1 VIIFY
6 FLLLILPLTTHP
18 LWTGAIAGVTPIKA
32 LGLMIAVYAAGYFFA
47 RKEYPR
53 PLGTWQGRLF
63 LLLNALGAISLVT
76 RVNNPAVVTN
86 MLQIYISLDLLFFA
100 TVVLIDSQRRLRYV
114 LLSMIASMSWASF
127 YVLREWQV
135 YHNVY
140 SGLRPGGV
148 SGDCNYFASSALVTL
163 PMAYYFWR
171 ASSRSWISILCLSS
185 IGMSLMAMMLGASRG
200 GFLGLL
206 AGLLMIIWRSKAKIR
221 NLVVIVT
228 TVGPIVSLVP
238 SSPLQRLIHP
248 EYGDRLG
255 TDIRIML
262 WKAGL
267 RMIQD
272 HPLFGVGLGNFM
284 SMTGVYVDRTMFYG
298 TATEKM
304 QGLACNAFLELT
316 AELGII
322 GFIVFT
328 GILVA
333 TYISLDRVRRRTAD
347 SKPNLLNVAASSLQ
361 VALVSFSVSLV
372 FLSGQYLKPFWVLVF
387 LSMCLPALEAQQR
400 GEHRRREPA
409 KELEPRLEQ
418 EPELAFAPPPV
429 LGVGA

>member
-6 FLLLILPLTTHP
+6 LLLLILPLTTHP

-32 LGLMIAVYAAGYFFA
+32 LGLIIAMYAAGYFFM
-47 RKEYPR
+47 RKEYPQ
-53 PLGTWQGRLF
+53 PLSTWQGRLF
-63 LLLNALGAISLVT
+63 LLLNAIGAISLVV
-76 RVNNPAVVTN
+76 RVSNPAVVAN
-86 MLQIYISLDLLFFA
+86 MMQIYISIDLLFFA

-140 SGLRPGGV
+140 PGLRPGGV
-148 SGDCNYFASSALVTL
+148 SGDCNYFASSALITL

-171 ASSRSWISILCLSS
+171 ASSRSWITILCLSS

-221 NLVVIVT
+221 NMIVIAT
-228 TVGPIVSLVP
+228 TVGPIVFLMP
-238 SSPLQRLIHP
+238 SSPLQRLVHP
-248 EYGDRLG
+248 DYADHLG
-255 TDIRIML
+255 ADIRIML
-262 WKAGL
+262 WKAGW
-267 RMIQD
+267 RMIQE
-272 HPLFGVGLGNFM
+272 HPLFGVGLGNFLG
-284 SMTGVYVDRTMFYG
+284 MTGVYVDRTMFYG

-304 QGLACNAFLELT
+304 QGLACNSFLELT

-322 GFIVFT
+322 GLTVFI

-333 TYISLDRVRRRTAD
+333 TYFSLDRVRRRTAD
-347 SKPNLLNVAASSLQ
+347 GQPNLLNLAANSLQ
-361 VALVSFSVSLV
+361 VSLVSFSVSII
-372 FLSGQYLKPFWVLVF
+372 FLSGQYLKVFWMLVF

-400 GEHRRREPA
+400 RERRRRELA
-409 KELEPRLEQ
+409 KEQ
-418 EPELAFAPPPV
+418 EAVPQQETEFAFAPPPF